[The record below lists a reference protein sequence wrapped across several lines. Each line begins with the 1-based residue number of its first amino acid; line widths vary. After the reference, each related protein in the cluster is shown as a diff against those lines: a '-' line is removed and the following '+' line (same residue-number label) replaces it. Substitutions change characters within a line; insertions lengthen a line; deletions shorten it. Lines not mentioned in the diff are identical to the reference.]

1 MPHFL
6 SLSLSLKRVYK
17 TESMKKEVILLI
29 DAVHYFN
36 DPWVGRA

>member
-1 MPHFL
+1 MPY
-6 SLSLSLKRVYK
+6 SLSPSPLSQYK
-17 TESMKKEVILLI
+17 IESIKKEVILLI

>member
-6 SLSLSLKRVYK
+6 SLSLSREY
-17 TESMKKEVILLI
+17 EKEVILLI